1 MDTIVVTDE
10 IKALHEKLDVV
21 VAEIEHQRRHRR
33 EMADLKEDLLRVAQD
48 AYQTAL
54 VELEDVHDH
63 LRTADVV
70 HLGKKLLRNVNTI
83 ASIVEQLESVKD
95 FLEDAAP
102 LVRESV
108 LDGMNTLDRLDRAGY
123 FTFGKEA
130 SRILDN
136 IVSSFT
142 AEDVRKLGENVVAI
156 LNTVKNLTQPDVLQA
171 LNNALAVYKNLNVR
185 PDQELSLLGLVR
197 ELNTPEA
204 RRGLAV
210 AVAFLKNLADI
221 QPARHEPLP
230 DTISQT

>member
-1 MDTIVVTDE
+1 MDTTITFHEV
-10 IKALHEKLDVV
+10 KALHEKLDVV
-21 VAEIEHQRRHRR
+21 LAEIEHQRRHRR
-33 EMADLKEDLLRVAQD
+33 EMDDLKEDLMRVAQD

-108 LDGMNTLDRLDRAGY
+108 LDGMSTLDRLDRAGY

-136 IVSSFT
+136 IVRSFT
-142 AEDVRKLGENVVAI
+142 AEDVGKLGDNIVTI

-185 PDQELSLLGLVR
+185 ADQELSLLGLVR

-221 QPARHEPLP
+221 QPAKLDPLP
-230 DTISQT
+230 YTVSQT